1 VSGIISARV
10 LSIDGVP
17 HLLSVVRNIQD
28 IKKLEAEKK
37 QLEERIHRLDK
48 MESLGLLAGGVAHDL
63 NNILGI
69 LVGYAELCLLEIR
82 DNAILENHIRQI
94 MTAGERAAVIVQD
107 LLTMA
112 RRGLVTQQVLNLSHL
127 VTEHLK
133 SPEITRYLN
142 QNPAIHLTVSLDPEL
157 LNMLGSPVHLTKS
170 LTNLIMNA
178 IEAMPQGGELTIKT
192 TNCYLDRPIHGY
204 DHVMAGE
211 YVLLTVTDTGEGMTD
226 DAMMHIFEPF
236 YTKKVLGRSGSGLG
250 LTVLWGTVKDHGG
263 YVDVESTPGQGTTFF
278 LYFPATRRDIAG
290 NDDPPLAETL
300 VGKGE
305 RILVVD
311 DVEEQRELVREMLER
326 LGYRVDTVATGE
338 EAIDFLWHNEVDL
351 LVLDMI
357 MDPGIDGYET
367 YRRILRFKGQQKAII
382 VSGYAE
388 TERVKQAQMMGAGQ
402 FVKKPYILS
411 KLGQAV
417 REELARDVSSSAA

>member
-1 VSGIISARV
+1 
-10 LSIDGVP
+10 
-17 HLLSVVRNIQD
+17 
-28 IKKLEAEKK
+28 
-37 QLEERIHRLDK
+37 
-48 MESLGLLAGGVAHDL
+48 
-63 NNILGI
+63 
-69 LVGYAELCLLEIR
+69 
-82 DNAILENHIRQI
+82 
-94 MTAGERAAVIVQD
+94 
-107 LLTMA
+107 
-112 RRGLVTQQVLNLSHL
+112 
-127 VTEHLK
+127 
-133 SPEITRYLN
+133 
-142 QNPAIHLTVSLDPEL
+142 
-157 LNMLGSPVHLTKS
+157 
-170 LTNLIMNA
+170 
-178 IEAMPQGGELTIKT
+178 
-192 TNCYLDRPIHGY
+192 
-204 DHVMAGE
+204 MAGE

-263 YVDVESTPGQGTTFF
+263 YVDVESTPARARPFSFTSPLPGGTS
-278 LYFPATRRDIAG
+278 RVMM
-290 NDDPPLAETL
+290 TL
-300 VGKGE
+300 LLLKPWSVRGRGSSSLMTWKSSE
-305 RILVVD
+305 NW
-311 DVEEQRELVREMLER
+311 REKCWNA
-326 LGYRVDTVATGE
+326 LGYRVDTVTTGE